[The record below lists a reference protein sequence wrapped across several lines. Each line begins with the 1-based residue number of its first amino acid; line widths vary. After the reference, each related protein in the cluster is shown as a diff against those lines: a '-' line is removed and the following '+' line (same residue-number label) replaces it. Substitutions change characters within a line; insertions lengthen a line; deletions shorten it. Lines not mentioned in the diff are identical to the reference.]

1 MCTALLSLKQNK
13 KFPIIL
19 TFNRDEFF
27 GRESSP
33 AKLYKNKKKN
43 IIFGR
48 DNLSKG
54 SWLGCNNFGKIA
66 LY

>member
-27 GRESSP
+27 ERESSP
-33 AKLYKNKKKN
+33 AKLYKNKKN
-43 IIFGR
+43 ILF
-48 DNLSKG
+48 
-54 SWLGCNNFGKIA
+54 LGAIILVKVHG
-66 LY
+66 

>member
-43 IIFGR
+43 NVNYVQYKNCTR
-48 DNLSKG
+48 PAQQQQQKQQS
-54 SWLGCNNFGKIA
+54 
-66 LY
+66 